1 MRDISTDSFDYYYN
15 EVIFVKNE
23 NEVLTSDFMKVV
35 NKLNPHQ
42 KELLLELLKDLLRSQ
57 ERVDDSNYSGD

>member
-1 MRDISTDSFDYYYN
+1 MRDISIDSFDYYN
-15 EVIFVKNE
+15 GVIFLKNE

-42 KELLLELLKDLLRSQ
+42 KDLLLELLKDLLRSQ
-57 ERVDDSNYSGD
+57 EHVDDSNYSED

>member
-1 MRDISTDSFDYYYN
+1 M
-15 EVIFVKNE
+15 KNE

-42 KELLLELLKDLLRSQ
+42 KDLLLELLKDLLRSQ

>member
-1 MRDISTDSFDYYYN
+1 MRDISTDSCDYYN

>member
-1 MRDISTDSFDYYYN
+1 MRDMSTDSFDYYN

-35 NKLNPHQ
+35 NKLNSHQ

-57 ERVDDSNYSGD
+57 EHVDDSNYSGD

>member
-1 MRDISTDSFDYYYN
+1 MRDISTDSFDYYN

-23 NEVLTSDFMKVV
+23 SEVLTSDFMEVV

-42 KELLLELLKDLLRSQ
+42 KDLLLELLKDLLRNQ
-57 ERVDDSNYSGD
+57 EHVDDSNYSED

>member
-1 MRDISTDSFDYYYN
+1 MMRDISTYSFDYYN

-42 KELLLELLKDLLRSQ
+42 KDLLLELLKDLLRNQ
-57 ERVDDSNYSGD
+57 ERADDSNYSED

>member
-1 MRDISTDSFDYYYN
+1 MRDISTDSFDYYN

-35 NKLNPHQ
+35 NKLNLHQ

-57 ERVDDSNYSGD
+57 ERVDDSNYLGD